1 MDFNNHLF
9 RCSSLGHIMTGA
21 RDKSDP
27 LGESCKTHLVDV
39 FVSQKYGRQTEIINK
54 YVEKGLAVEEDSIT
68 LYSRIN
74 KTMFFKNDQRL
85 TNSYIQ
91 GEPDL
96 FIGKE
101 IRRSHTIIDVKS
113 SWDLFTFNRVRTKP
127 LNKLY
132 YWQGQGYMALTGAR
146 NYRVAYCLI
155 NTPEIMIQDEVRKM
169 MWKMA
174 VTTED
179 NPIFQE
185 GREELEKSM
194 RYDDIPMNERIIEF
208 NFERNDRDIE
218 ALYNKILLCREY
230 LNEINKNIKYQ
241 PSIANMK
248 VLSS

>member
-1 MDFNNHLF
+1 MDFSKHLF
-9 RCSSLGHIMTGA
+9 RCSSLGHIMVGSKE
-21 RDKSDP
+21 KSDP
-27 LGESCKTHLVDV
+27 LGESCKAHLVDV
-39 FVSQKYGRQTEIINK
+39 FVSQKYGRQTEIVNK
-54 YVEKGLAVEEDSIT
+54 YVEKGLAVEEDAIT
-68 LYSRIN
+68 LYSRVN
-74 KTMFFKNDQRL
+74 KTMFFKNDERL
-85 TNSYIQ
+85 TNNFIQ

-101 IRRSHTIIDVKS
+101 IRRAHTIIDVKS

-132 YWQGQGYMALTGAR
+132 YWQAQGYMALTGAK
-146 NYRVAYCLI
+146 NYRLAYCLI

-185 GREELEKSM
+185 AREELEKSM

-218 ALYNKILLCREY
+218 AMYNKIGFCRKY
-230 LNEINKNIKYQ
+230 LNGMNQNVKYTPTLDKAQ
-241 PSIANMK
+241 AA
-248 VLSS
+248 